1 LQPKKNRE
9 QTNSTRDG
17 ERSAFGLTFMS
28 PSRLK
33 RSRSIGDL
41 YSKREAFGLD
51 MTGEFAAAWL
61 PAIFVPMTGIVF
73 PAVFIVLVGRVI
85 TAAE

>member
-1 LQPKKNRE
+1 
-9 QTNSTRDG
+9 
-17 ERSAFGLTFMS
+17 MS
-28 PSRLK
+28 
-33 RSRSIGDL
+33 DL
-41 YSKREAFGLD
+41 YSSGEAFGLD

-61 PAIFVPMTGIVF
+61 PAIFVPITGIVF

>member
-1 LQPKKNRE
+1 MNKEN
-9 QTNSTRDG
+9 
-17 ERSAFGLTFMS
+17 A
-28 PSRLK
+28 
-33 RSRSIGDL
+33 
-41 YSKREAFGLD
+41 SKLWKMIQEAFGLD

>member
-1 LQPKKNRE
+1 
-9 QTNSTRDG
+9 
-17 ERSAFGLTFMS
+17 MS

-51 MTGEFAAAWL
+51 MTGDFAAAWL

-85 TAAE
+85 TAAECPQAADRPKPSAFVFNDCHSCL

>member
-1 LQPKKNRE
+1 
-9 QTNSTRDG
+9 
-17 ERSAFGLTFMS
+17 MS
-28 PSRLK
+28 PTRACGG
-33 RSRSIGDL
+33 RQIGDP
-41 YSKREAFGLD
+41 YSSGEAFGPD

-61 PAIFVPMTGIVF
+61 PAIFVPITGIVF

>member
-1 LQPKKNRE
+1 
-9 QTNSTRDG
+9 
-17 ERSAFGLTFMS
+17 MS
-28 PSRLK
+28 PVRPK
-33 RSRSIGDL
+33 AGRQIGPP
-41 YSKREAFGLD
+41 YSSCEAFGLD

>member
-1 LQPKKNRE
+1 
-9 QTNSTRDG
+9 
-17 ERSAFGLTFMS
+17 MS

-73 PAVFIVLVGRVI
+73 PAVFIVLVG
-85 TAAE
+85 